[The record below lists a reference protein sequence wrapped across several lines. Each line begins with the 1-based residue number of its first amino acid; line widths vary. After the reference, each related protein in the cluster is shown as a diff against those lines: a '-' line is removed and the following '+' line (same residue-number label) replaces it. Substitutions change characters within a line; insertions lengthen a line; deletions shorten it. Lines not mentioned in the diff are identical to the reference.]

1 MHHAIR
7 FLRELEIPEFS
18 RMILVTMVIV
28 AKKTKSEFLECIILL
43 FQFEVPQ
50 KIFDDF
56 DFFEILEA
64 QILSGRLR

>member
-1 MHHAIR
+1 MQWINK
-7 FLRELEIPEFS
+7 IKCNKFS
-18 RMILVTMVIV
+18 AGLFYDFGCNGHFC
-28 AKKTKSEFLECIILL
+28 KKSKSEFLECIILL